1 MAWRARKK
9 TREPVSPP
17 YGEPTPSYLRAR
29 FVISVVALAAV
40 LALLVTR
47 VGPARAAQSSGR
59 AADERPAVDVGA
71 GTTPRSTNPDDCP
84 KPGTSAPI
92 DAAELLT
99 VFMAAVADPAVGQL
113 PASAEV
119 QRQVE
124 ATAPSPP
131 LTRMTRVRGF
141 AGQAGTWSTCVVSY
155 WMGARGP
162 MQSLDVVTVTAVRG
176 AGSGEVGSSD
186 DRDDDSGDSNDDSER
201 SRTDELGEHWE
212 VSRWLRGE
220 PRPTERSRV
229 AALSF
234 FNGSGCSRPD
244 RQVSVAIPEGSPQS
258 RLRSA
263 LEELISGSVGRS
275 PTVSSSVP
283 LDIQVLDASVDGT
296 SVRVVLTKTYDDSM
310 NRCEGTAAY
319 EQVVETATA
328 IAAESL
334 IPDGEGDLPEVHVD
348 VVVDGRSVD
357 TLRP

>member
-1 MAWRARKK
+1 MAWRATKK
-9 TREPVSPP
+9 TREPVAPT
-17 YGEPTPSYLRAR
+17 YGEPTPSYLRPR
-29 FVISVVALAAV
+29 FVVSVVALAAL

-47 VGPARAAQSSGR
+47 VGPARAAQSAGR
-59 AADERPAVDVGA
+59 AVDERPAVDVGA
-71 GTTPRSTNPDDCP
+71 VTTPRSTNPDDCP

-92 DAAELLT
+92 GAVELLT
-99 VFMAAVADPAVGQL
+99 VFMAAVADPAVGEL

-119 QRQVE
+119 QRQIE

-141 AGQAGTWSTCVVSY
+141 AGQAGTWSTCVLSY

-186 DRDDDSGDSNDDSER
+186 DRDDDSER
-201 SRTDELGEHWE
+201 SRAEESGEHWE
-212 VSRWLRGE
+212 LSRWLRGE

-229 AALSF
+229 ASLSF

-296 SVRVVLTKTYDDSM
+296 SVRVVLTRTSDDSM

-334 IPDGEGDLPEVHVD
+334 IPDGEGDMPEVHVD